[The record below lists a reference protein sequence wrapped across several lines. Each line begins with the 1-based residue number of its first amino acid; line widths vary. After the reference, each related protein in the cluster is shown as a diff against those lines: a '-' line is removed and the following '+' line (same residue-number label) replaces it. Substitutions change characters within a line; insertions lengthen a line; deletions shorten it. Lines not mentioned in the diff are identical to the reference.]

1 MKDLGALRLALV
13 YAGCFLGAGYVSGQ
27 ELWQF
32 FGVYGKNG
40 YGGLLLAMALL
51 GFFGILMLLTARRM
65 GDDDMDHVVIPW
77 RAPWLHTALG
87 VLACV
92 FFFGVDA
99 IMNAGVGA
107 MAEQLFSVSHALAS
121 AVFSLAVLAIA
132 LLGLRGLA
140 SAFSVS
146 VPLLVICTVLFGIL
160 SVKESG
166 FTVNTA
172 SVFLDHAGLLGS
184 WFVGAL
190 VYASYN
196 IFGALGIVIP
206 FAGHVKNRRT
216 VFIGIGLGTIL
227 LALIAISVLL
237 SLHAMPAASEAE
249 LPMLYCAQQQGNGFA
264 YVYALLLLLAMFGT
278 SLSCL
283 VGMVEYLELK
293 RPRFQKRHGIF
304 VAVLLALAYLAG
316 LFGFG
321 DLIGVI
327 YPVFGYAGAV
337 FLLCLLIQ
345 WRRQKTK
352 DA

>member
-40 YGGLLLAMALL
+40 YAGLLLAMALL
-51 GFFGILMLLTARRM
+51 CFFGILMLLTARQM
-65 GDDDMDHVVIPW
+65 GDDDMDRVVIPW
-77 RAPWLHTALG
+77 HSSWLHTTLG
-87 VLACV
+87 ILACV

-107 MAEQLFSVSHALAS
+107 MAEQLFFVPHALAS
-121 AVFSLAVLAIA
+121 ALFSGLVLLIA
-132 LLGLRGLA
+132 LLGLRGLS

-146 VPLLVICTVLFGIL
+146 VPLLVVCTVLFGII
-160 SVKESG
+160 SVKENG
-166 FTVNTA
+166 FT
-172 SVFLDHAGLLGS
+172 LDAAPVLIKNKGLLGN
-184 WFVGAL
+184 WLVGAL

-206 FAGHVKNRRT
+206 FAGHVKRRRT
-216 VFIGIGLGTIL
+216 VYAGIGLGTIL
-227 LALIAISVLL
+227 LALIALSVLL
-237 SLHAMPAASEAE
+237 SLHAMPAAAEAE
-249 LPMLYCAQQQGNGFA
+249 LPMLYCAQRQGSIFA
-264 YVYALLLLLAMFGT
+264 YMYALLLLLAMFGT

-293 RPRFQKRHGIF
+293 RPRFKERHKLF
-304 VAVLLALAYLAG
+304 VAALLLAAYAAG

-327 YPVFGYAGAV
+327 YPVFGYAGAI

-345 WRRQKTK
+345 WRRQKAVK
-352 DA
+352 V

>member
-1 MKDLGALRLALV
+1 MWQLALV
-13 YAGCFLGAGYVSGQ
+13 FAGCFLGAGYVSGQ

-32 FGVYGKNG
+32 FGVYGRNG
-40 YGGLLLAMALL
+40 YAGLLLAMLLL
-51 GFFGILMLLTARRM
+51 GFFGVLMLLLARRM
-65 GDDDMDHVVIPW
+65 DEEDMDKVVIPW
-77 RAPWLHTALG
+77 HAPWLHRALG
-87 VLACV
+87 VLACI
-92 FFFGVDA
+92 FFFGVVA

-107 MAEQLFSVSHALAS
+107 MAEQLFSVPHTLAS
-121 AVFSLAVLAIA
+121 AVFSAAVLCIA

-146 VPLLVICTVLFGIL
+146 VPLLVLCTLLFGII
-160 SVKESG
+160 SVKENG
-166 FTVNTA
+166 FTIYIVQMLSENH
-172 SVFLDHAGLLGS
+172 SLLQH
-184 WFVGAL
+184 WLVGAV

-206 FAGHVKNRRT
+206 FGNHVKSKRT
-216 VFIGIGLGTIL
+216 VYAGIGLGTLL
-227 LALIAISVLL
+227 LALIAVSVLL
-237 SLHAMPAASEAE
+237 SLHALPAAAEAE
-249 LPMLYCAQQQGNGFA
+249 LPMLFCAEQRSRAFA
-264 YVYALLLLLAMFGT
+264 CIYAALLLLAMFGT

-293 RPRFQKRHGIF
+293 RPRFKQRHGIF
-304 VAVLLALAYLAG
+304 TAMLLLAAYGAG

-345 WRRQKTK
+345 WRRQKTVK
-352 DA
+352 A